1 MRRISVIAF
10 GLLLGAG
17 ACLDE
22 SDTAVGPQFAS
33 TAATGEAGVA
43 SYRVTVS
50 NLTAGQPLTPPLA
63 AIHRSPVH
71 LFEMGQPAS
80 FEVQQ
85 IAENGNLAPMIE
97 ALGQSQHVDAVVV
110 TQGPTLPP
118 VLPSESVTFVVT
130 GDTGAKYLSIVA
142 MLICTNDGFTG
153 VDAQR
158 LPKRIGDIVTIGAVA
173 YDAGTEMNTEDFAD
187 LVPPCAPLTGVAS
200 TDSGTGSS
208 NPPLAEGGV
217 VRVHTGV
224 GGHDDLLVGIHG
236 WENPVATIE
245 IERIG

>member
-1 MRRISVIAF
+1 MRRISVIAL
-10 GLLLGAG
+10 GLVLGSG

-22 SDTAVGPQFAS
+22 SETSVGPQFAS
-33 TAATGEAGVA
+33 SAATGEAGTA

-85 IAENGNLAPMIE
+85 IAENGNLDPMIE

-158 LPKRIGDIVTIGAVA
+158 LPKRIGDTVTIDAVA

-200 TDSGTGSS
+200 TDSGTGAS
-208 NPPLAEGGV
+208 NPALAEGGI
-217 VRVHTGV
+217 VRVHTGIE
-224 GGHDDLLVGIHG
+224 GDDDLQVGIHG
-236 WENPVATIE
+236 WDSPVATIE